1 VEEGAVRCGVARAR
15 EQAGRGIRGGVLGRK
30 ETWRRVRRNGPA
42 EDGRIGRLPSLL
54 LPSCVRVTTAM
65 ACGAVRCGGL
75 GFESP
80 RRRTVR
86 RVGPDGLDSWP
97 GDSIL
102 MVCTSC
108 SLVLSEANLVYY

>member
-65 ACGAVRCGGL
+65 ACGAGSSALRARGGEQCGGWA
-75 GFESP
+75 P
-80 RRRTVR
+80 M
-86 RVGPDGLDSWP
+86 GLTAGP

-108 SLVLSEANLVYY
+108 SLVLSEANSVYY

>member
-65 ACGAVRCGGL
+65 ACGAVRGARL
-75 GFESP
+75 
-80 RRRTVR
+80 
-86 RVGPDGLDSWP
+86 
-97 GDSIL
+97 
-102 MVCTSC
+102 
-108 SLVLSEANLVYY
+108 